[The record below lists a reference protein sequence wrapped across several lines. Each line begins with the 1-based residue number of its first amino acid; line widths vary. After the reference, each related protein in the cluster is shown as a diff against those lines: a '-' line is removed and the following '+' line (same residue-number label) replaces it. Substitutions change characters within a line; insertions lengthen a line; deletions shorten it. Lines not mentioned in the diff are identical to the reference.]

1 MRLVLLALAFV
12 VLAVPLAVR
21 AQPATIT
28 RIGVLSPGSPG
39 PSPWLTAF
47 QQGLR
52 ELGYVDKQNI
62 AIEYRFA
69 EERPERLPALAA
81 ELVQLNVAAI
91 LTVNTPASHA
101 AKNATN
107 KIPIVFT
114 WVADPTAGGLVA
126 SVGRPGANVTGL
138 TTFAAELSGK
148 RLELLKQAV
157 PGLSRVSVLWNSA
170 NPTATNVAREFEG
183 AAPKVGIQ
191 VHALPLRSPDEL
203 PKAFE
208 SVARNRA
215 GAVFVIEEAMLLP
228 HRRRVLD
235 LAAKQRLPT
244 ASQFREFA
252 DAGGLLS
259 YGPNLPDLFRRAA
272 IYVDKILKGAKP
284 GDLPVQQPTKL
295 ELVINLK
302 TARALGLTIAPSLL
316 LQADQV
322 IE

>member
-1 MRLVLLALAFV
+1 MHLAPLALVFV
-12 VLAVPLAVR
+12 VLVVPLAVG
-21 AQPATIT
+21 AQPTVT

-39 PSPWLTAF
+39 PSPLLDAF
-47 QQGLR
+47 RQGLR
-52 ELGYVDKQNI
+52 ELGHVEKQNI

-91 LTVNTPASHA
+91 LAINTPASHA
-101 AKNATN
+101 AKNATH

-126 SVGRPGANVTGL
+126 SLARPEANVTGL
-138 TTFAAELSGK
+138 TTFAIDLGGK

-170 NPTATNVAREFEG
+170 NPTATDVAKELEG
-183 AAPKVGIQ
+183 AAPRVGIQ
-191 VHALPLRSPDEL
+191 IYALPVRSPDEL

-208 SVARNRA
+208 AAARNRA
-215 GAVFVIEEAMLLP
+215 GALFVIEEAMLLR
-228 HRRRVLD
+228 HRRRILD
-235 LAAKQRLPT
+235 LAAKQRLPA

-259 YGPNLPDLFRRAA
+259 YGPNLPDLFWRAA

-302 TARALGLTIAPSLL
+302 TAKALGFTISPSLL